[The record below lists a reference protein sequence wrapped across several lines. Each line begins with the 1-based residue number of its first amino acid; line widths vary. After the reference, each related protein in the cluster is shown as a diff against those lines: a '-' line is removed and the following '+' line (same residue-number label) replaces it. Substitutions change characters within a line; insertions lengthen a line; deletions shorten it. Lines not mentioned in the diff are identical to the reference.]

1 MSGPSRTPLRPW
13 RYLRAGIGAFLIVR
27 FGGDPFDPSNVP
39 RFILGAA
46 ALLIAFG
53 LLLRMERFIQDKR
66 EAAERGPN
74 DS

>member
-1 MSGPSRTPLRPW
+1 MSAPARTPLRIW
-13 RYLRAGIGAFLIVR
+13 RYARAGIGAFLIVR
-27 FGGDPFDPSNVP
+27 FGGNPFDPGNVP

-46 ALLIAFG
+46 AMLIAFG